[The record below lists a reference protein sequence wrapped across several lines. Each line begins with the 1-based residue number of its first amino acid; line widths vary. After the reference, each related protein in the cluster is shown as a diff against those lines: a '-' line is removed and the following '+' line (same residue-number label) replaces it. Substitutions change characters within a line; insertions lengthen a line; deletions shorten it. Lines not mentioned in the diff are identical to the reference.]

1 MGIFV
6 ILLCDYSGGYV
17 RRGCL
22 FLVGLKDEIFDG
34 FWGVLSGFLQVK

>member
-1 MGIFV
+1 MATDG

-22 FLVGLKDEIFDG
+22 FLVGLKDEIFGD
-34 FWGVLSGFLQVK
+34 FWGVWGKFLQVK